1 MTFLTRT
8 LPAGCEWC
16 FWLAQCWLAVS
27 DVFDSHNAVFENHF
41 STYKNNFPIYK
52 LILNN
57 KNQKSY
63 VFVPNNEEIEIWTKS
78 KKEIWTK
85 SKKEIWTKSKKEI
98 MNKIKER
105 NTFSIEVNS
114 DESSPAHQD
123 HADPSIL
130 DSSDMERL
138 KGRLVPRVSG
148 WRFWLAHCRL
158 AVSESKRSFGTP
170 GEWVTFLTRTLPA
183 GCEWI

>member
-16 FWLAQCWLAVS
+16 FWLAQCCFWKS
-27 DVFDSHNAVFENHF
+27 
-41 STYKNNFPIYK
+41 FPIYK

-63 VFVPNNEEIEIWTKS
+63 VFGPNNEEIRTKSKKEIWTKS

-170 GEWVTFLTRTLPA
+170 REWVTFLTRTLPA

>member
-1 MTFLTRT
+1 
-8 LPAGCEWC
+8 
-16 FWLAQCWLAVS
+16 
-27 DVFDSHNAVFENHF
+27 
-41 STYKNNFPIYK
+41 
-52 LILNN
+52 
-57 KNQKSY
+57 
-63 VFVPNNEEIEIWTKS
+63 
-78 KKEIWTK
+78 
-85 SKKEIWTKSKKEI
+85 

-148 WRFWLAHCRL
+148 
-158 AVSESKRSFGTP
+158 
-170 GEWVTFLTRTLPA
+170 
-183 GCEWI
+183 